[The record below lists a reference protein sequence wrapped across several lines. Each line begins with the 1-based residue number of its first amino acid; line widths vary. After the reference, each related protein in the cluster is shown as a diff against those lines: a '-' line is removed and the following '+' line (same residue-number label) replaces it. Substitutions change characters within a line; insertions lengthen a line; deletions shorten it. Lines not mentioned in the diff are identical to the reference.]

1 MCSLIVIIIVCNYN
15 TISLG
20 GERTTFPWT
29 IFPGEILSINLG
41 NVIRPLFLKN
51 MDFPYGKFCLTKKE
65 KLIYKR
71 EKISAL
77 CITFPFFKISPFL
90 AILIPFLC
98 VCFVEP

>member
-51 MDFPYGKFCLTKKE
+51 MDFPYGKFCPAKKRMNL
-65 KLIYKR
+65 K
-71 EKISAL
+71 KITSNVESESAKGNAL
-77 CITFPFFKISPFL
+77 WLFGQCRHHH
-90 AILIPFLC
+90 
-98 VCFVEP
+98 